1 MHHYFSITFKF
12 HNLHLK
18 KHLGNITLVNTTQ
31 FFCQA
36 QKPSLP
42 ANFGA
47 QISEMPTIFPS
58 TSSCVCTN
66 FVKFTNFYDKC
77 PNFIRLWWTL
87 LSIIVIFYVRKNDF
101 RTPSPEWSPSPGG
114 PNSTHTGRML
124 HLLMFSAFLSLF
136 LDIY

>member
-1 MHHYFSITFKF
+1 MFPYSIRGSNSTCFILGWNSRVNRNFFILGWVSSRDEISSPLHVNALSVVHHYFSITFKF

-36 QKPSLP
+36 QKPSLQ

-47 QISEMPTIFPS
+47 LISEMPTIFPS

-77 PNFIRLWWTL
+77 QI
-87 LSIIVIFYVRKNDF
+87 S
-101 RTPSPEWSPSPGG
+101 
-114 PNSTHTGRML
+114 
-124 HLLMFSAFLSLF
+124 
-136 LDIY
+136 

>member
-36 QKPSLP
+36 QKPFLL

-47 QISEMPTIFPS
+47 LISEMPTIFPN
-58 TSSCVCTN
+58 TSSFVCTN
-66 FVKFTNFYDKC
+66 FVKFTNFYNKC

-87 LSIIVIFYVRKNDF
+87 LSITVIFYVRKMIFEPPPPNDSLP
-101 RTPSPEWSPSPGG
+101 REDQTPHTPGEC
-114 PNSTHTGRML
+114 STFLCFL
-124 HLLMFSAFLSLF
+124 HFWVYF
-136 LDIY
+136 